1 MTRQFRSAAFSSAT
15 VAALGCALS
24 SAAFAAAGCGATK
37 ALTVVEEKWQGTG
50 VRKSQDRFTLPGKNG
65 FYFTSGMT
73 IDADGSPRAFHPNP
87 KKGLDDSSHA
97 GHPGNWWG
105 IMTDNGDTNGKP
117 LIQGPNDPA
126 PGYYISTTGLQDT
139 TKEENDP
146 RRYADAEKVPY
157 VVLSGTTEQNFN
169 AVMGDY
175 AVVYN
180 KANKKISLGM
190 YGDEWPTLKVGEA
203 SVAVAK
209 ELGIN
214 ADARVGGVE
223 SSTIVYLIFP
233 NTRTTP
239 WTAAEPIEQIRA
251 EAQKHFEAWG
261 GLAQLQACVQ

>member
-1 MTRQFRSAAFSSAT
+1 MSG
-15 VAALGCALS
+15 AALAALFLAQPALS
-24 SAAFAAAGCGATK
+24 AGAGCGATK

-97 GHPGNWWG
+97 GHTGNWWG

-139 TKEENDP
+139 TREENDP

-157 VVLSGTTEQNFN
+157 VVLSGTAEQNFN

-180 KANKKISLGM
+180 KVNRKISLGM

-214 ADARVGGVE
+214 ADAREGGVE
-223 SSTIVYLIFP
+223 SSTVVYLIFP
-233 NTRTTP
+233 NSRTTP